1 MKRLVAV
8 AVGVMALLAS
18 TMIYNVWRG
27 SQEPVTRTPG
37 PLETGRA
44 QLRRQLD
51 DAQKTEALVEKQ
63 NWDSA
68 VALRRLIDGHQQRID
83 KLKGNTQAGEILA
96 YDQAAIERLEKRIA
110 DLAAQEAARAA
121 EAQAESQARPARDAQ
136 P

>member
-96 YDQAAIERLEKRIA
+96 YDQQSIERLEKRIA

>member
-1 MKRLVAV
+1 
-8 AVGVMALLAS
+8 
-18 TMIYNVWRG
+18 MIYNVWRG
-27 SQEPVTRTPG
+27 SQEPITRTPG

-51 DAQKTEALVEKQ
+51 EAQKAEALVEKQ
-63 NWDSA
+63 DWDSA

-96 YDQAAIERLEKRIA
+96 YDQRSIERLEKRIA

-121 EAQAESQARPARDAQ
+121 EEPKE
-136 P
+136 

>member
-1 MKRLVAV
+1 
-8 AVGVMALLAS
+8 MALLAS

-96 YDQAAIERLEKRIA
+96 YDQQSIERLEKRIA

>member
-1 MKRLVAV
+1 MKKFVAIAV
-8 AVGVMALLAS
+8 AVVALLAWA
-18 TMIYNVWRG
+18 MIYNVWRG

-37 PLETGRA
+37 PLENGRA

-63 NWDSA
+63 DWDSA
-68 VALRRLIDGHQQRID
+68 VALRSLINGHKQRID
-83 KLKGNTQAGEILA
+83 KLKGNTEAGEIVA
-96 YDQAAIERLEKRIA
+96 YDQAATERLEKRIA

-121 EAQAESQARPARDAQ
+121 EPQAESQANPARDAQ